1 MEREGRKGGE
11 EGGSA
16 GGEREKVKER
26 EWGGRN
32 QAQNVSKIKLRELF
46 SAHVTSD
53 LCKELLLL
61 LPALLPP
68 GLLDVVGCQSV
79 QDSHLVLLTVCI
91 AHVCI

>member
-16 GGEREKVKER
+16 GGGREKVKER
-26 EWGGRN
+26 EWGGRS

-61 LPALLPP
+61 LPSPSWPAGRGRLP
-68 GLLDVVGCQSV
+68 VSR
-79 QDSHLVLLTVCI
+79 TVI
-91 AHVCI
+91 WSFSLSA